1 MASFLVVNWSGDTV
15 TIEKSTKVYC
25 EELQPG
31 GVVKRTVRNELWE
44 GMVES
49 VWGICSIFLN
59 SVYFVC
65 SALFF
70 LMKLK
75 LGAEAATGG
84 VLVKSCLS
92 DV

>member
-1 MASFLVVNWSGDTV
+1 MASFLVNWSDDTV

-25 EELQPG
+25 EELHPG
-31 GVVKRTVRNELWE
+31 GVVKCTVQNELWE

-49 VWGICSIFLN
+49 VWGIYSIFLN

>member
-31 GVVKRTVRNELWE
+31 GVVKHTVRNELWE

-70 LMKLK
+70 LMKLS
-75 LGAEAATGG
+75 AEAATGG

-92 DV
+92 GV